1 MEKLLEKLN
10 KNSAQLNVLK
20 KKKENLETQI
30 HDLEEKI
37 RRQQRQYFILEK
49 KALRG
54 VERQLN
60 DDLDEVLIGK
70 PVNSEDPVSFE

>member
-37 RRQQRQYFILEK
+37 DRK
-49 KALRG
+49 S
-54 VERQLN
+54 V
-60 DDLDEVLIGK
+60 V
-70 PVNSEDPVSFE
+70 